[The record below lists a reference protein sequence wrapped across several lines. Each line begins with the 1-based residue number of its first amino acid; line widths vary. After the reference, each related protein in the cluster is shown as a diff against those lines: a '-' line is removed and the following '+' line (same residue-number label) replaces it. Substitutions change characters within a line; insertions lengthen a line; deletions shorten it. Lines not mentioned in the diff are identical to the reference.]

1 MLSSIKRTAPRMS
14 LGARLALGF
23 GSLLALLI
31 AVAAMAGWSSHRVGV
46 QVRQIVEVNNQ
57 RAVLAQS
64 LLDNVNLM
72 TLRVRTIVF
81 LTDMGEVKA
90 EMAGLQEAGAS
101 YERAQKS
108 LSTMLADATSQE
120 QQLSRD
126 IESLGA
132 KGLALV
138 RQAAQ
143 LGAEGANVDATA
155 VLTDKLRPVEKEW
168 RAKVG
173 ELIALQARYNDA
185 LAASVGQQTRTA
197 MLTGSLL
204 AVAAVAVGVLVAWRI
219 ARGIQRPIQRA
230 VGVAQR
236 IAEGALDNA
245 VERGGGD
252 EVGQLLD
259 AIGTMQDKLRTLVS
273 QIRDTALRIQ
283 VASGEVAAGNSDLSQ
298 RTEEAASKLQQTSSS
313 MEQLTGNLRQGAD
326 AAAQANQLSRD
337 AASVAQRGGTAV
349 AQVVATMQEISGSSK
364 RISDII
370 GVIDGIAFQTNILA
384 LNAAVEAARAGE
396 QGRGFAVV
404 AGEVRTLAQR
414 SAQAAKEIKA
424 LIGDSVDKVESG
436 ARLVGDAGGT
446 MTEIVGSVQRVSDI
460 ISEVTVASHEQSGR
474 VDEVNEAVAQL
485 DRATQQN
492 AALVE
497 QGAAAAE
504 SLKEQAERLAT
515 LVSMFT
521 LGQERQPAEVGGGH

>member
-349 AQVVATMQEISGSSK
+349 AQVVATMQEISG
-364 RISDII
+364 
-370 GVIDGIAFQTNILA
+370 IAFQTNILA